1 VVVVNLPNHNCA
13 MEVSYMEVSYIV
25 YRVTKRFTTAGFNTL
40 KAFFEHLLGSP
51 IADFDET

>member
-1 VVVVNLPNHNCA
+1 